1 MDLHFKDVSNHSDL
15 QEYIALGLKKGK
27 KINMEIGYGSGIV
40 LRKRVLKETDSL
52 HIGFEIKGKFVNR
65 LKKFIKKWNVKN
77 LFVDVVDAKYVI
89 PRFVPENSLDK
100 IFIYYPDPCWKKKHK
115 KYILFDYYFM
125 ADLYRTL
132 KPGGILNIKTDVKD
146 YFDLIS
152 EQFKNFEHFKETE
165 FDDFAADENQSTFEM
180 KAIEE
185 GRSLH
190 KIAFTKE
197 V

>member
-1 MDLHFKDVSNHSDL
+1 MDLHFRDISSYSDL
-15 QEYIALGLKKGK
+15 QEYINKGLKEDK
-27 KINMEIGYGSGIV
+27 KIHLEVGYGSGIV
-40 LRKRVLKETDSL
+40 LRKRVLKEEDVL
-52 HIGFEIKGKFVNR
+52 HIGFEIKGKYVKR
-65 LKKFIKKWNVKN
+65 LKNFAIKWHVNN
-77 LFVDVVDAKYVI
+77 LHVEVADAKYVI
-89 PRFVPENSLDK
+89 PRFVPDNSMDK
-100 IFIYYPDPCWKKKHK
+100 IFIYYPDPWWKKKHK

-125 ADLYRTL
+125 ADLYRAL

-152 EQFKNFEHFKETE
+152 KNFENFKHFKEVE

-197 V
+197 